1 MTNTPQSSRVA
12 GAMNKSIFGN
22 VGIQQLAKPTYFA
35 EKTFTQAGE
44 NDIQIKQK
52 EKANP
57 LHFIAGAAVLIGIA
71 YYAST
76 KLDY

>member
-44 NDIQIKQK
+44 NNIQIKQK
-52 EKANP
+52 ERATLMNY
-57 LHFIAGAAVLIGIA
+57 IIGAAVVVGLI
-71 YYAST
+71 YFAST
-76 KLDY
+76 KLD

>member
-52 EKANP
+52 EKATLVNY
-57 LHFIAGAAVLIGIA
+57 IIGAAVVVGLI
-71 YYAST
+71 YFAST
-76 KLDY
+76 KLD

>member
-1 MTNTPQSSRVA
+1 MPNVPQSSRVA
-12 GAMNKSIFGN
+12 GSLTRSLFPNITSGVIPKSS
-22 VGIQQLAKPTYFA
+22 YSA

-52 EKANP
+52 EKAKV
-57 LHFIAGAAVLIGIA
+57 LHYIIGVTVIVGLI

-76 KLDY
+76 KLN

>member
-52 EKANP
+52 ERATLMNY
-57 LHFIAGAAVLIGIA
+57 IIGAAVVVGLI

-76 KLDY
+76 KLD

>member
-52 EKANP
+52 ERATLVNY
-57 LHFIAGAAVLIGIA
+57 IIGAAVVVGLI
-71 YYAST
+71 YFAST
-76 KLDY
+76 KLD